1 MGREIDRWVDG
12 NSEDGERT
20 AFVGDDR
27 IQTTSKVGGWAEWA
41 DMAGYFDGSIRR
53 NHFVGSN
60 LTEIFGRAI

>member
-41 DMAGYFDGSIRR
+41 DMAGYFDGSI
-53 NHFVGSN
+53 
-60 LTEIFGRAI
+60 